1 MAPRITIV
9 LGGLLGFIWKGV
21 LGGVAGLVCGYLL
34 SLLIG
39 GLFFAG
45 RGGLVPV
52 KAKQQ
57 AARQF
62 LNDYGEI
69 AVTAF
74 PGLNQTARLQ
84 AVEDAIEKVFRR
96 SMDDNPG
103 PGDRAL
109 ARDSIQ
115 RAGLALS
122 AEARTPA
129 LREFWSKLVAAIE
142 LAMYP

>member
-1 MAPRITIV
+1 VFSEPIDINDTLRLLEYLDDELARAS
-9 LGGLLGFIWKGV
+9 GG
-21 LGGVAGLVCGYLL
+21 
-34 SLLIG
+34 
-39 GLFFAG
+39 
-45 RGGLVPV
+45 
-52 KAKQQ
+52 
-57 AARQF
+57 
-62 LNDYGEI
+62 
-69 AVTAF
+69 F

-103 PGDRAL
+103 PADRAL

-115 RAGLALS
+115 RAALVLS
-122 AEARTPA
+122 TEARTPA